1 MPILKKDLKR
11 FGSRLML
18 QIGDKQID
26 FNDQFKLFLTTR
38 NSNIELNPNEKDL
51 VSFVNFP
58 VTRSGLEGKL
68 LSIIIA
74 HEQPEL
80 ERKKQA
86 YLERE
91 EQLKLSLADMEE
103 KLLKELAESTGNI
116 LENNS
121 LIDSLNDTKEKSTV
135 ISHSLEESEKL
146 QRKLNEER

>member
-1 MPILKKDLKR
+1 
-11 FGSRLML
+11 ML

-26 FNDQFKLFLTTR
+26 FNETFRLFLTTR

-51 VSFVNFP
+51 VSFVNFS

-80 ERKKQA
+80 EKKKQA

-91 EQLKLSLADMEE
+91 EQLKLNLNELEE
-103 KLLKELAESTGNI
+103 KLLKELA
-116 LENNS
+116 
-121 LIDSLNDTKEKSTV
+121 
-135 ISHSLEESEKL
+135 
-146 QRKLNEER
+146 